1 MVMCVEIILTS
12 QQQSRHKLGRP
23 IAKASKLVMGFGG
36 VALQGGLKGR
46 GGHFSVGY
54 FQNPAYPS
62 RFPPI
67 AYIIL

>member
-46 GGHFSVGY
+46 GGHFSVG
-54 FQNPAYPS
+54 
-62 RFPPI
+62 
-67 AYIIL
+67 